1 MMRQAG
7 NILEEFGQSQY
18 DQVNSC
24 GYILFVAPL
33 HALKQ
38 DDPALS
44 GRILFGVIKAPPF
57 DMRTIDAAVS

>member
-7 NILEEFGQSQY
+7 NVLEEFGQSQY

-44 GRILFGVIKAPPF
+44 GRISVWGDKNPAI
-57 DMRTIDAAVS
+57 